1 MIDSSNSST
10 LRVERS
16 KGPGQVE
23 VTAIPDDH
31 PSLARRAARAVVPG
45 RLRPELLSVVRPLRY
60 RGHAVHCACCGGDF
74 ARLIPHQNRTF
85 AKCPRCGALER
96 HRLLVSYLR
105 EHTDLFTARLDV
117 LHVAPEWCLQRELR
131 RQPNLRYVSGDLDSP
146 LAMDQIDLLDLPYGA
161 ESFDVVICNHVL
173 EHVDDDRRA
182 LLEIRRVLRP
192 SGRAIIMSPI
202 DGASSVTLEDPSVE
216 TPDER
221 LRVYW
226 QRDHMRRYGVDFADR
241 VANCGFDVET
251 IHHIDQFDEH
261 EITRQGLRRESALFS
276 DDDIFLCRAAVAA

>member
-1 MIDSSNSST
+1 M
-10 LRVERS
+10 RVVRS

-23 VTAIPDDH
+23 VTTIPDDRA
-31 PSLARRAARAVVPG
+31 SFARAAARALVPA

-60 RGHAVHCACCGGDF
+60 RGEAAHCACCGGDF
-74 ARLIPHQNRTF
+74 ARFISHQNRPF

-105 EHTDLFTARLDV
+105 GQTDLFTASLDV

-131 RQPNLRYVSGDLDSP
+131 RQPNLNYVSGDLDSP
-146 LAMDQIDLLDLPYGA
+146 LAMDRIDLLDLPYGA
-161 ESFDVVICNHVL
+161 ETFDIVICNHVL

-192 SGRAIIMSPI
+192 GGRAIIMSPI
-202 DGASSVTLEDPSVE
+202 DGASSATVEDSSVK
-216 TPDER
+216 TPEER
-221 LRVYW
+221 RRVYW
-226 QRDHMRRYGVDFADR
+226 QRDHMRRYGTDFGDR
-241 VANCGFDVET
+241 VAECGFDVET

-261 EITRQGLRRESALFS
+261 EVKRQGLRRESALFS
-276 DDDIFLCRAAVAA
+276 DDDIFLCRAAAAS